1 MPDDTMQVMIR
12 FSILLVGLTLLL
24 GACLPQTEGG
34 LRLHDIEVY
43 SNAFDLQGVQSYFYG
58 APATLKVGSE
68 TLELTEGNPTGDFSV
83 PSALL
88 VGGQPYYK
96 RALSRLQFPPTRVQK
111 IPLTSDVQLEV
122 GEQVNEVLYFD
133 GSKWFTLV
141 NAAGRGF
148 KAKVVPKERLQG
160 LQNIANLNR
169 EEAEAIQKALIPR
182 APVAVTVMDS
192 RLPEGSAGG
201 FTEYLRSTFYIQQTV
216 PTDDSAYQT
225 PNEELIWD
233 TLAEG
238 GQATGVDQAEY
249 ALIAN
254 SEQLLSFWNRAYG
267 SQLSVPPLPDVDF
280 RRETIVAAFAGSK
293 PSGGYGLAV
302 DGVTLEGSDAYIDLT
317 ESQPAEGAIT
327 TQALTSP
334 WVMLRILRGDI
345 NAAWFRNSQDGALFG
360 VAQRTE

>member
-1 MPDDTMQVMIR
+1 MQAMMR
-12 FSILLVGLTLLL
+12 FSMLLVGLTLLL
-24 GACLPQTEGG
+24 TACLPQAGAG
-34 LRLHDIEVY
+34 LQLHDVEVY
-43 SNAFDLQGVQSYFYG
+43 SNAFDLLGVYSYFYG
-58 APATLKVGSE
+58 APTTVRVGSE

-88 VGGQPYYK
+88 AGGQPYYE
-96 RALSRLQFPPTRVQK
+96 RSLARLQFPPTRVLK

-122 GEQVNEVLYFD
+122 GEQVREVLYFD

-148 KAKVVPKERLQG
+148 KARVVPKERLQG
-160 LQNIANLNR
+160 LQNIASLTR
-169 EEAEAIQKALIPR
+169 EEAEAFQKALIPR

-192 RLPEGSAGG
+192 RLPEGNAGG

-216 PTDDSAYQT
+216 PTDDSAYEA
-225 PNEELIWD
+225 PNEELLWD

-238 GQATGVDQAEY
+238 GQATGVDQAQY

-254 SEQLLSFWNRAYG
+254 EEQFLSFWNRAYG

-293 PSGGYGLAV
+293 PSGGYGLTV
-302 DGVTLEGSDAYIDLT
+302 DEVTLEGSDAYIDLT
-317 ESQPAEGAIT
+317 EIQPAADAIT

-345 NAAWFRNSQDGALFG
+345 NAAWFRNSQDSSLFG